1 MVVPMTFGERLK
13 LVRGQ
18 ESQGDFSRR
27 LGVSLRAIGNYE
39 RNERTPDVSFAS
51 LVCTKTGVSPAWLL
65 MGVGPMFEIQ
75 EPSQPAVCPPCP
87 RPSSSA
93 DTEERLRSDMERY
106 RMEWVRALDDNARLQ
121 EEIRG
126 LTEENKRLFCENATL
141 RAQVDASR
149 GTAPSPQGKR
159 PKHTRTEP
167 ALQDMDPLTDI
178 EQYGLPPEHLNRR

>member
-1 MVVPMTFGERLK
+1 
-13 LVRGQ
+13 
-18 ESQGDFSRR
+18 
-27 LGVSLRAIGNYE
+27 
-39 RNERTPDVSFAS
+39 
-51 LVCTKTGVSPAWLL
+51 
-65 MGVGPMFEIQ
+65 
-75 EPSQPAVCPPCP
+75 
-87 RPSSSA
+87 
-93 DTEERLRSDMERY
+93 
-106 RMEWVRALDDNARLQ
+106 MEWVRALDDNARLQ